1 MRGAFVVRLGQET
14 NPSNGH
20 FAGSI
25 EEVDSGKELKFQ
37 SSTELLR
44 FLGKRF
50 LAAFEET
57 SEDDKRI
64 TPKKKTE
71 AEAGSKNPRSSNA
84 DSRRRGAVTV
94 QRTSTPLAFVLISA
108 ATCAA
113 QNGLIVRGAG
123 KQDWQADAQRVYQ
136 SACLALQRE
145 FRIVAPIRP
154 DITLIVGAHENGAY
168 ADSKAIRLI
177 NWDPYL
183 FAQGVAA
190 FAFDELL
197 AKTKRMAVAKRAV
210 IWATSAVD
218 ANFLASTTRD

>member
-71 AEAGSKNPRSSNA
+71 AEARSKNPRSSNA

-94 QRTSTPLAFVLISA
+94 QRTSTLLAFVLISA

-136 SACLALQRE
+136 SAC
-145 FRIVAPIRP
+145 
-154 DITLIVGAHENGAY
+154 
-168 ADSKAIRLI
+168 
-177 NWDPYL
+177 
-183 FAQGVAA
+183 QGVVA

-197 AKTKRMAVAKRAV
+197 PKTKRMAVAKRAV